1 MVYHRK
7 RLRQTPTSTEMLHPL
22 FLKIWEQ
29 EKEPEDWKTGHIVK
43 LPKKGDLLSCNN
55 WKGIMLLSIPGK
67 VLTRIIL
74 DRLKSALDKVL
85 CDKQARFRQDRS
97 CTDQIA
103 TLRMILEQSLECTL
117 YTVFVDFQKA
127 FDSVDREII
136 WKLMRHY
143 GFPAKI
149 VNIIKQF
156 YQDANCQ
163 VIHDGKLTDP
173 CSVEIGVR
181 QGCILSPTI
190 FLIVVDWVM
199 RQQVQRPTSSGP
211 SPISLRTWTLLMT

>member
-1 MVYHRK
+1 
-7 RLRQTPTSTEMLHPL
+7 
-22 FLKIWEQ
+22 
-29 EKEPEDWKTGHIVK
+29 
-43 LPKKGDLLSCNN
+43 
-55 WKGIMLLSIPGK
+55 MLLSIPGK
-67 VLTRIIL
+67 VLTRTIF
-74 DRLKSALDKVL
+74 DRLKSALDKVF

-127 FDSVDREII
+127 FDSVDREVI

-156 YQDANCQ
+156 YQDATCQ

-173 CSVEIGVR
+173 FSVEIGVR

-199 RQQVQRPTSSGP
+199 RQQAQRPASSGP